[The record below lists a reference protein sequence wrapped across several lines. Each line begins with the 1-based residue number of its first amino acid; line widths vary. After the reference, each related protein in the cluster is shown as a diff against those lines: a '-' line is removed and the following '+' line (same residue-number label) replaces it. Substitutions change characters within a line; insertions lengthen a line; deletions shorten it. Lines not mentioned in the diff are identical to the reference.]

1 ASVMMTA
8 IKPIAREPIAHR
20 RSWRLRA
27 LSVAC
32 LMAVTVAGA
41 PPAEAGQA
49 AASFNVSVTLQSACS
64 LLNRPPG
71 IVCDDPGTGG
81 GGNPG
86 TGGGGNNPGTG
97 GGGNDPGTGGGGNDP
112 GIGGGGNIPGT
123 GGGGNIPGTG
133 GGGNIPG
140 TGGGGNIPGTGGGTG
155 ENAGGGSVPAG
166 PTTTPPSGLAL
177 GEWQPNVIR
186 AWLGDA
192 YFDEKKNRL
201 LFSFGDYSTRT
212 MKFGDFEYVEITVT
226 W

>member
-1 ASVMMTA
+1 
-8 IKPIAREPIAHR
+8 
-20 RSWRLRA
+20 
-27 LSVAC
+27 
-32 LMAVTVAGA
+32 MAVTVAGA

-133 GGGNIPG
+133 GG
-140 TGGGGNIPGTGGGTG
+140 TGGNP
-155 ENAGGGSVPAG
+155 GGGSVPAG
-166 PTTTPPSGLAL
+166 PTTTPPSGIAL

-192 YFDEKKNRL
+192 YFDEKQHRL
-201 LFSFGDYSTRT
+201 LFTFGDYSTRT
-212 MKFGDFEYVEITVT
+212 IKFGDFEYVEITVT